1 MTRARARAHCEVDA
15 IHWSRYLDGEFTS
28 ARCRACEA
36 HLAECADCRAKLRGM
51 RQTVAAL
58 RAAARQPLPRPLRAA
73 VRQRARAAVR
83 GAR

>member
-1 MTRARARAHCEVDA
+1 MTRTRARAHCEVDA

-28 ARCRACEA
+28 ARCRECDA
-36 HLAECADCRAKLRGM
+36 HLAECAQCRAKLRGM

-58 RAAARQPLPRPLRAA
+58 RSAGRQPLPRSLQAA
-73 VRQRARAAVR
+73 VRKRARALAK